1 MRPSSTSITSA
12 APKTTFYGNE
22 STALYKVYFF
32 GPFRIMSKNQP
43 FSEFIWRRNK
53 ARSLLK
59 WFLLNPSRMFSVD
72 QLIVLFWPGIER
84 SAGLRNL
91 HVTTN
96 YLRHLL
102 EPDLLPYQKSKFI
115 RRNKNNFYWFELD
128 ESWWADIFDV
138 QYLLTS
144 AREAEQ
150 RGDVAEAITHYG
162 KIARYGS
169 RGFLPEDVYEDTFTP
184 YRRQYE
190 RITTQVLESLIQL
203 CSQCGQ
209 FDEVFSYSHQA
220 LLIDPYCEI
229 AIKAIVNAYFK
240 QGNIT
245 EATRKLDDF
254 QNLLKEDLGLELGED
269 ILLLKRN
276 FLARE

>member
-12 APKTTFYGNE
+12 AQKATFYGNE
-22 STALYKVYFF
+22 SMALYKVYFF
-32 GPFRIMSKNQP
+32 GPFRIMSKDQP
-43 FSEFIWRRNK
+43 FNEFVWRRNK

-59 WFLLNPSRMFSVD
+59 WFLLNPYRLFSVD
-72 QLIVLFWPGIER
+72 QLIALFWPGIER
-84 SAGLRNL
+84 SSGLRNL

-102 EPDLLPYQKSKFI
+102 EPELLPYQKSKFI

-128 ESWWADIFDV
+128 ESWWADIFDI
-138 QYLLTS
+138 QYLLT
-144 AREAEQ
+144 AATQAEQ
-150 RGDVAEAITHYG
+150 CGNIVEAIAHYG
-162 KIARYGS
+162 KIARYCS
-169 RGFLPEDVYEDTFTP
+169 RSFLPEDAYEDTFAP

-190 RITTQVLESLIQL
+190 RITTQVLESLIRL

-220 LLIDPYCEI
+220 LLIDPYCEV

-254 QNLLKEDLGLELGED
+254 QSLLKEDLGLGLSED
-269 ILLLKRN
+269 ILSLKRN
-276 FLARE
+276 FRKRE